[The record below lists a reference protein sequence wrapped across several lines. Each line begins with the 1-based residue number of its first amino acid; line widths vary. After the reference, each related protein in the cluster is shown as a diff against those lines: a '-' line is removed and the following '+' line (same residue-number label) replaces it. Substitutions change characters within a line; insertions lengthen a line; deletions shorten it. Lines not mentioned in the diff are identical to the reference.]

1 MVNKNAINQAPVRK
15 MADSMKTV
23 VYLSLAVNAFEI
35 YRFIREPAGVRQGI
49 SIALGIVGTILIWQF
64 GRELQAEKKQALIYW
79 LVIGLLGY
87 VRWVFVDATFDFN
100 ILSMILISFAIFLT
114 LRILTWVRNGLLT

>member
-15 MADSMKTV
+15 MADNMKTV

-35 YRFIREPAGVRQGI
+35 YGFVREPAGVRQAI
-49 SIALGIVGTILIWQF
+49 SIALGIVSTILIWQF
-64 GRELQAEKKQALIYW
+64 SRELRAEKKQALVYW

-87 VRWVFVDATFDFN
+87 VRWVFIDAAFDFN